1 VGGSYMVDGVV
12 TVRDLNRDFDWE
24 LPEDDAATIAG
35 LVIHI
40 ARRIPDI
47 GERFELEDFSF
58 EVMRRLRNQ
67 ITAVRIRPPKATN

>member
-1 VGGSYMVDGVV
+1 MNTAASF
-12 TVRDLNRDFDWE
+12 TLDLNRDFDWE

-47 GERFELEDFSF
+47 GERFAWNDFSF

-67 ITAVRIRPPKATN
+67 VTAVRIRPPRN